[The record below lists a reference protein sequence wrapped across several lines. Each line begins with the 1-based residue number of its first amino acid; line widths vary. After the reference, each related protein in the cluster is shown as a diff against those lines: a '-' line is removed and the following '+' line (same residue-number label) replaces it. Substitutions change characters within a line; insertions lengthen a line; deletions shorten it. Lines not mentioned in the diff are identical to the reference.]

1 MFDKIPLLM
10 FQWKT
15 PRTPRNKKLFS
26 DFSFSFPKDAM
37 SATDASFSDFALDG
51 TQHFIHLRPI
61 SDYAREHFLYMQS
74 FVYLESKSAYF
85 TRRQNYS
92 SFLIQYTYEG

>member
-10 FQWKT
+10 FQWKI
-15 PRTPRNKKLFS
+15 PRTPKNKKLFS

-61 SDYAREHFLYMQS
+61 SDYTSSLS
-74 FVYLESKSAYF
+74 FILNRNPHISQDGRIILLF
-85 TRRQNYS
+85 
-92 SFLIQYTYEG
+92 